1 MPNNYSFYGTAGT
14 SASGFTTALNYRVSY
29 LLVQNTS
36 ANVLY
41 ITTDG
46 KTAPVTTGGDGIFE
60 IPANS
65 SLVIP
70 NQAPLWYQSA
80 SVIPKSS
87 ELTGPSGAVWTPNE
101 IGKPYGGSLWGQT
114 ADPGT
119 VINTIASAAST
130 TFVVTAAG

>member
-1 MPNNYSFYGTAGT
+1 MPDNYTSYGTAGT
-14 SASGFTTALNYRVSY
+14 SASGFTTIFSYRVSY

-41 ITTDG
+41 ISTDG
-46 KTAPVTTGGDGIFE
+46 KTAPVTTGGDGIFV

-65 SLVIP
+65 SLTIP
-70 NQAPLWYQSA
+70 NQLPLWYQSA

-87 ELTGPSGAVWTPNE
+87 QLTVPAGVWTPHE
-101 IGKPYGGSLWGQT
+101 VGSPYGGSLWGQT